1 MEELTRMNTDELL
14 RHRMLK
20 YRSIGGFQ
28 EGIEVE
34 AQRKRNMKLSEA
46 NTSNALDLESEIETL
61 RKRILEAKKPSD
73 LTTDPT
79 IEKLRKDLDQE
90 MTKAFISMGMQDKIA
105 SLKLELSR
113 APDRPPNQQLSQG
126 LKEKADKIIQEFK
139 HNLSKPGAYIRLKQ
153 KLLKLSTVD
162 RLIEQR
168 ENAEKLKREIN
179 QKVPTVGYLS
189 QDFPEACLWA

>member
-1 MEELTRMNTDELL
+1 
-14 RHRMLK
+14 
-20 YRSIGGFQ
+20 
-28 EGIEVE
+28 
-34 AQRKRNMKLSEA
+34 MKLSEA

-73 LTTDPT
+73 LTTNPT